1 MTLPLPFLLNFIESK
16 LISEEM
22 LITVGA
28 VGLIIYIAALI
39 LSKTTR
45 CIIVW
50 EWWDLIILAVP
61 GIILIASLYL
71 YTNTE
76 IETGTFI
83 NNIAVNILFVL
94 SFIAT
99 IALSISA
106 NIKTCGIVPGILYSV
121 IAILA
126 KIVIAI
132 LIPVFFVLLLGALNS
147 GEKDKRYKSGIR
159 GNKNIILAGTIAAIA
174 ALFVGNLIK
183 SGNEEE

>member
-1 MTLPLPFLLNFIESK
+1 MLPLPFLLDFIESK
-16 LISEEM
+16 LFSEEM

-28 VGLIIYIAALI
+28 IALIIYITALI
-39 LSKTTR
+39 LSKITG

-50 EWWDLIILAVP
+50 KWWDLIILAVP

-71 YTNTE
+71 YNDDE
-76 IETGTFI
+76 IKTGTFI
-83 NNIAVNILFVL
+83 NNVAVNILFVS
-94 SFIAT
+94 SFLAT

-106 NIKTCGIVPGILYSV
+106 NIKTCGILPGIIYIV

-132 LIPVFFVLLLGALNS
+132 LIPVFIVLFLGALNS
-147 GEKDKRYKSGIR
+147 GEKDKRYKSGRR
-159 GNKNIILAGTIAAIA
+159 GNKNIIMAGIIAAIA
-174 ALFVGNLIK
+174 AILVGSLIK